1 MKLFKILL
9 NVILIFIAIG
19 ALLYATNPTKA
30 DFIEYSK
37 SEMSESIV
45 SSRVTSNGFVDQMIG
60 SVAGS
65 VSSSIAN
72 VIYRRNDYE
81 IFSIYEA
88 RNFDFEY
95 QYIGIANHFFVLK
108 DNLDMDAIDIDFAD
122 IINSFSKKE
131 LCPEADSINILSKK
145 ETIQEDE
152 YAYYKFDI
160 SKYRDVEFRV
170 KSISGSDFEMA
181 IFDKDN
187 FGKYIERI
195 NGKSVDSIKV
205 VYQSKVLANGSNK
218 ETFTLWNGTYVV
230 LVDNTDKGLIKPPM
244 NLENDSV
251 TYNLEID
258 LK

>member
-1 MKLFKILL
+1 MKLLKGLL
-9 NVILIFIAIG
+9 KVIMIFIAIG

-45 SSRVTSNGFVDQMIG
+45 SSGVTSNGFVDQMIG

-65 VSSSIAN
+65 VSSSIAK

-88 RNFDFEY
+88 RSVDFEH

-108 DNLDMDAIDIDFAD
+108 DNLNMDAINIDFAD
-122 IINSFSKKE
+122 IIDSFSKNKRV
-131 LCPEADSINILSKK
+131 PEADIINILSKN

-160 SKYRDVEFRV
+160 SRYRDVEFRM
-170 KSISGSDFEMA
+170 KSISGSDFEMI
-181 IFDKDN
+181 IFDNNN
-187 FGKYIERI
+187 FDKYLERI

-218 ETFTLWNGTYVV
+218 ENFMLMNGTYVV
-230 LVDNTDKGLIKPPM
+230 LVDNTDKGSIKPTM
-244 NLENDSV
+244 NFENDPV